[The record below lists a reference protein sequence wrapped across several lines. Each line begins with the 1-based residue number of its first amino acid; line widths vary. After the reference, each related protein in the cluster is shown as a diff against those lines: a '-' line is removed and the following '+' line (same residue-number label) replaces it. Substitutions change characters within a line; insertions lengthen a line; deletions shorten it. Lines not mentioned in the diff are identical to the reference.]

1 MTGTAALLEV
11 LWSMIRFA
19 PWRFISGVA
28 LAALTLAAGAGL
40 LALSGYLI
48 AGSAIAAIGLVA
60 FDMVIPSATIR
71 LFAIVRTVARYAERL
86 ATHDT
91 TFRFIA
97 GLRANVFR
105 SIADGRGELARTQA
119 GVLLARLSSDLDA
132 LDGLSIHFA
141 TPLFAAAVILT
152 GFAVIL
158 WGISPL
164 LAAATITPVLLGGV
178 LAPCLIGV
186 FATRDARR
194 RMLALD
200 AARTRLADLDRG
212 RTELCIA
219 GALAAHAEGV
229 AAASKL
235 AAETELRL
243 IQLAA
248 GLRLAGSLG
257 SQGAILGALLSGAA
271 LVGSH
276 NATPLMFA
284 AIVVF
289 SFSLGEVVA
298 PLRLAALDLGR
309 WTLAARRV
317 RLLLGDQIATTDKPV
332 EHELANSLGDLK
344 LVDVSFTFPGE
355 NEPVAKDIS
364 LRVAPGETV
373 ALVGP
378 SGGGKST
385 ILSLAAGLLTPDCGA
400 VALGGEGL
408 SRPGRAA
415 SGGRIG
421 YLLQRTEL
429 FRGSIADNLL
439 MGRLDASDDELQIA
453 VAAVG
458 LDQAIANLPKG
469 LHHQLGD
476 GGTGLSGGE
485 RRRLGIA
492 RLLIASPDVYV
503 FDEAT
508 EGLDAATAALVIE
521 NIRFETRGRAV
532 LLATHHRDEA
542 DNADTLLWIEK
553 GKLTQMARRGETAF
567 DAILDQLNP
576 RSCRGLDP
584 GRGGRLA
591 EHGGR
596 IPAAGLVGAG

>member
-1 MTGTAALLEV
+1 MTGTAPLLDV
-11 LWSMIRFA
+11 LWSSIRSA
-19 PWRFISGVA
+19 PWRFVSGIA

-48 AGSAIAAIGLVA
+48 AGSAIAGIGLTA
-60 FDMVIPSATIR
+60 FDMVIPSAAIR
-71 LFAIVRTVARYAERL
+71 LFAIVRTLARYAERL
-86 ATHDT
+86 ATHDA

-97 GLRANVFR
+97 GLRVNVFR
-105 SIADGRGELARTQA
+105 SIADGRGELARPRA
-119 GVLLARLSSDLDA
+119 GVLFARLSSDLDA
-132 LDGLSIHFA
+132 LDGLNIRFV
-141 TPLFAAAVILT
+141 TPLVAAAVILA
-152 GFAVIL
+152 GFAIIL
-158 WGISPL
+158 WGISPV
-164 LAAATITPVLLGGV
+164 LAVATITPVLLGGV
-178 LAPCLIGV
+178 LAPCLIRG

-219 GALAAHAEGV
+219 GAFAAQADGV
-229 AAASKL
+229 AAACRL
-235 AAETELRL
+235 AAETEFRL
-243 IQLAA
+243 IQLDA
-248 GLRLAGSLG
+248 GLRFAGSLG

-276 NATPLMFA
+276 NVTPLMFA

-298 PLRLAALDLGR
+298 PLRLAALDVGR

-317 RLLLGDQIATTDKPV
+317 QPLIGDHNATTDKPV
-332 EHELANSLGDLK
+332 EYELANSLGDLK

-355 NEPVAKDIS
+355 NEPVVKDIS
-364 LRVAPGETV
+364 LRVVQGETV

-385 ILSLAAGLLTPDCGA
+385 ILALAAGLLTPDCGA
-400 VALGGEGL
+400 VALGGGRL
-408 SRPGRAA
+408 IRPGLAA
-415 SGGRIG
+415 YGGRIG

-439 MGRLDASDDELQIA
+439 MGRPDASDDVLQIA
-453 VAAVG
+453 VAAVD
-458 LDQAIANLPKG
+458 LDRAIESLPKG

-476 GGTGLSGGE
+476 GGMGLSGGE

-492 RLLIASPDVYV
+492 RLLVASPDVYV

-508 EGLDAATAALVIE
+508 EGLDPATAALVIE
-521 NIRFETRGRAV
+521 NIRSETRGRAV

-542 DNADTLLWIEK
+542 ENADMLLWIER
-553 GKLTQMARRGETAF
+553 GKLSQIARRGEAAF

-576 RSCRGLDP
+576 RSCRRPDP
-584 GRGGRLA
+584 VRGGSIELQVA
-591 EHGGR
+591 
-596 IPAAGLVGAG
+596 

>member
-1 MTGTAALLEV
+1 VTGTAALLAV
-11 LWSMIRFA
+11 LWSAIRST
-19 PWRFISGVA
+19 PWRFVSGVA

-40 LALSGYLI
+40 LAVSGYLI
-48 AGSAIAAIGLVA
+48 AGSAIAGIGLIA

-71 LFAIVRTVARYAERL
+71 LSAVVRTIARYAERL
-86 ATHDT
+86 ATHDA

-97 GLRANVFR
+97 GLRVNVFR
-105 SIADGRGELARTQA
+105 SIAGGRGEFARTRA

-132 LDGLSIHFA
+132 LDGLSIRFA

-164 LAAATITPVLLGGV
+164 LAVATITPVLLGGV
-178 LAPCLIGV
+178 LAPCVIGV
-186 FATRDARR
+186 LATRDARR

-200 AARTRLADLDRG
+200 AARTRLAELDRG

-219 GALAAHAEGV
+219 GALAARAEGV
-229 AAASKL
+229 IAASKL
-235 AAETELRL
+235 AAETEFRL

-257 SQGAILGALLSGAA
+257 SQGAILGALLSGGA

-276 NATPLMFA
+276 NVTPLMFA
-284 AIVVF
+284 ALVVL

-298 PLRLAALDLGR
+298 PLRLAALDIGR

-317 RLLLGDQIATTDKPV
+317 QPLIGDHNTRPGKPV
-332 EHELANSLGDLK
+332 EYELSNPLGGLELDN
-344 LVDVSFTFPGE
+344 VAFTFPGE
-355 NEPVAKDIS
+355 NEAVVKDIS

-385 ILSLAAGLLTPDCGA
+385 ILGLAAGLLTPDSGT
-400 VALGGEGL
+400 VALGGERL
-408 SRPGRAA
+408 ARPGMAA
-415 SGGRIG
+415 YGGRIG

-439 MGRLDASDDELQIA
+439 MGRPDACDDELQFA

-458 LDQAIANLPKG
+458 LDRAIANLPKG
-469 LHHQLGD
+469 LLHQLGD

-492 RLLIASPDVYV
+492 RLLVASPDVYV

-521 NIRFETRGRAV
+521 NVRFGARGRAV

-542 DNADTLLWIEK
+542 DSADTLLWIAE
-553 GKLTQMARRGETAF
+553 GKLTQIARRGEAAF

-576 RSCRGLDP
+576 RSCRRLDP
-584 GRGGRLA
+584 GRGERLA
-591 EHGGR
+591 KHGAR
-596 IPAAGLVGAG
+596 IPAPVLVGAG

>member
-1 MTGTAALLEV
+1 MTGMAAFLEV
-11 LWSMIRFA
+11 LACSIRAA
-19 PWRFISGVA
+19 PWRFVSGVA

-48 AGSAIAAIGLVA
+48 VGSAIAGMGLMV
-60 FDMVIPSATIR
+60 FDTVIPSAAIR
-71 LFAIVRTVARYAERL
+71 LFAITRTVSRYAERL
-86 ATHDT
+86 ATHDAA
-91 TFRFIA
+91 FRFIA
-97 GLRANVFR
+97 RLRVEVFR
-105 SIADGRGELARTQA
+105 SIANGRGNWGRPRA

-132 LDGLSIHFA
+132 LDGLNIRFA
-141 TPLFAAAVILT
+141 TPLSAAVLILA
-152 GFAVIL
+152 GFAIVL

-164 LAAATITPVLLGGV
+164 LAVATITPVLLGGV

-200 AARTRLADLDRG
+200 SARTRLADLDRG

-219 GALAAHAEGV
+219 GTFAAHAEGV
-229 AAASKL
+229 VAACKL
-235 AAETELRL
+235 AAEKEFRL
-243 IQLAA
+243 IQLDA
-248 GLRLAGSLG
+248 GLRLAASLG

-271 LVGSH
+271 LVASH
-276 NATPLMFA
+276 NVNPLIEM
-284 AIVVF
+284 
-289 SFSLGEVVA
+289 VA
-298 PLRLAALDLGR
+298 PLRMAALDIGR

-317 RLLLGDQIATTDKPV
+317 QPLLGHHHATMDKPAKYKLMNSRGGL
-332 EHELANSLGDLK
+332 ELD
-344 LVDVSFTFPGE
+344 DVVFTFPGE
-355 NEPVAKDIS
+355 NEPVVKGMS
-364 LRVAPGETV
+364 LRIAPGECV

-385 ILSLAAGLLTPDCGA
+385 ILALAAGLLTPECGTIVFDGDRFA
-400 VALGGEGL
+400 
-408 SRPGRAA
+408 RPGLVA
-415 SGGRIG
+415 SGARIG

-439 MGRLDASDDELQIA
+439 LGRPDASDDELRSA
-453 VAAVG
+453 LSAVG
-458 LDQAIANLPKG
+458 LERAIANLPDRI
-469 LHHQLGD
+469 HHQLGD

-492 RLLIASPDVYV
+492 RLLVASPDVYV

-521 NIRFETRGRAV
+521 NIRSETRGRAV

-542 DNADTLLWIEK
+542 ENADKLLWIEK
-553 GKLTQMARRGETAF
+553 GRLMQIARKGEAAF

-576 RSCRGLDP
+576 RSGRRPDP
-584 GRGGRLA
+584 VRGGSIELLFA
-591 EHGGR
+591 
-596 IPAAGLVGAG
+596 